1 MKKIYRRIIKYTAAI
16 AIIVFVV
23 IRYIYF
29 DVVNEKFDATFF
41 TLIAISVAVIFLPWD
56 RLETIKAGI
65 FEFTIR
71 NPVIKGAIKSLDM
84 DIIQNRKLKNELKTL
99 EDDIEVIKGSR
110 ILWIDD
116 RPLNIVG
123 ERNLLRSFGV
133 TISFAIS
140 SQEAETLLVNDGD
153 FDLII
158 SDVQRLG
165 DSYKSNEGVEIH
177 EGTNFI
183 AKIHTSKEY
192 PESIKSIPVVFYAA
206 YEKERLE
213 RFTEPAKKTA
223 KEKKL
228 IFTGNSVTELITSV
242 ILILSKLRK
251 KPIRLRETK
260 TPTTPRS
267 DENT

>member
-16 AIIVFVV
+16 LIIAFVI

-29 DVVNEKFDATFF
+29 DIVNEKFDATFF
-41 TLIAISVAVIFLPWD
+41 TLIAIAIAVVFLPWD

-65 FEFTIR
+65 FEFTIK
-71 NPVIKGAIKSLDM
+71 NPVIKGAIKSLDI
-84 DIIQNRKLKNELKTL
+84 DIIQNMKLKKELKAL
-99 EDDIEVIKGSR
+99 EERIEIIKGSR

-133 TISFAIS
+133 TISFAVS
-140 SQEAETLLVNDGD
+140 SKDAEALLMNDGD

-158 SDVQRLG
+158 TDVQRRG
-165 DSYKSNEGVEIH
+165 DSYKFNEGVKIH

-183 AKIHTSKEY
+183 AKIHTSEDF
-192 PESIKSIPVVFYAA
+192 PESIKSIPVIFYAA

-213 RFTEPAKKTA
+213 RFTEPAKETA
-223 KEKKL
+223 KDRKL
-228 IFTGNSVTELITSV
+228 IFTGNSIVELLTSV
-242 ILILSKLRK
+242 ITILSELRK
-251 KPIRLRETK
+251 KPVTLRETK
-260 TPTTPRS
+260 KPTSPK
-267 DENT
+267 

>member
-1 MKKIYRRIIKYTAAI
+1 MKKIYRRIIKYVAAV
-16 AIIVFVV
+16 IIITFVV

-41 TLIAISVAVIFLPWD
+41 TLIAIAVAVVFLPWD

-71 NPVIKGAIKSLDM
+71 NPVIKGAIKSLDI
-84 DIIQNRKLKNELKTL
+84 DIIQNRKLKKELKAL
-99 EDDIEVIKGSR
+99 EDDVEGIKGSR

-133 TISFAIS
+133 TISFAVS
-140 SQEAETLLVNDGD
+140 SKEAEILLVNDGD

-165 DSYKSNEGVEIH
+165 DSYEFNQGVEIH

-192 PESIKSIPVVFYAA
+192 PESIKSIPVIFYAA

-213 RFTEPAKKTA
+213 RFTQPAKETA
-223 KEKKL
+223 KDKKM
-228 IFTGNSVTELITSV
+228 IFTGNSVVELLTSV
-242 ILILSKLRK
+242 ISILSELRK
-251 KPIRLRETK
+251 KPVMLRETK
-260 TPTTPRS
+260 KPTTPRS
-267 DENT
+267 GENT

>member
-1 MKKIYRRIIKYTAAI
+1 MKRIYRRIIKYSAAI
-16 AIIVFVV
+16 IIIVFVV

-29 DVVNEKFDATFF
+29 DAVNVRFDATFF
-41 TLIAISVAVIFLPWD
+41 TLITLAVTILLLPWD

-71 NPVIKGAIKSLDM
+71 NPVIKGAIKSLDI
-84 DIIQNRKLKNELKTL
+84 DIIQNRKLKRELKAL

-133 TISFAIS
+133 VISFAVS
-140 SQEAETLLVNDGD
+140 SKDAESLLVNDGD

-165 DSYKSNEGVEIH
+165 DSYKFNEGVEIH

-213 RFTEPAKKTA
+213 RFTKPAKETA
-223 KEKKL
+223 KDKKL
-228 IFTGNSVTELITSV
+228 IFTGNSVVELLTSV
-242 ILILSKLRK
+242 ISILSELRK
-251 KPIRLRETK
+251 RPIMLRETK
-260 TPTTPRS
+260 KSTSPRI
-267 DENT
+267 DEST